1 MDLPHYH
8 NLEWRF
14 DIQLASRALQRQAR
28 PSVVFRLH
36 TKDGDEAKSHLLQT
50 DPSNLVHLTQ
60 SLESALAELKTQHC
74 RRIMRNIK

>member
-36 TKDGDEAKSHLLQT
+36 TKDGGTLRVCGNDEGGGSLVTRLLCGSLGKRIGRRVNGKSG
-50 DPSNLVHLTQ
+50 P
-60 SLESALAELKTQHC
+60 
-74 RRIMRNIK
+74 